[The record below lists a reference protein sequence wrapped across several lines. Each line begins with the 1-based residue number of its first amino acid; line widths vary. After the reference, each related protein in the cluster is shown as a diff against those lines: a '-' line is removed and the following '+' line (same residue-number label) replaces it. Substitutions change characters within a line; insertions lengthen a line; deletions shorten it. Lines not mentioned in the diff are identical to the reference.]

1 MKIVFAKYDMNIVY
15 LQNFNGGL
23 DLDTDEQNEADVII
37 LSNTGQDILNAVFD
51 SDLMTRTP
59 ICVFCN
65 LKSDA
70 ILVKKNR
77 FHTAYDDNMLILSKK
92 DKKIR
97 IAYARTNKTNN
108 PNNNYGCADFV
119 IGSVNANT
127 LDGVEFKANL
137 ITAYTNLSS
146 HLCPTIMV
154 FDV

>member
-1 MKIVFAKYDMNIVY
+1 MKIVFVKYDMNMADPR
-15 LQNFNGGL
+15 NFNAEL

-37 LSNTGQDILNAVFD
+37 LSNTKQDILNAVFD

-65 LKSDA
+65 LKSDV

-77 FHTAYDDNMLILSKK
+77 FSTAYDINTLVLSKK
-92 DKKIR
+92 DKQIR
-97 IAYARTNKTNN
+97 LAYKTNN
-108 PNNNYGCADFV
+108 ANNNDVDFL

-137 ITAYTNLSS
+137 ITAYTNLSNP
-146 HLCPTIMV
+146 LYPTIMV